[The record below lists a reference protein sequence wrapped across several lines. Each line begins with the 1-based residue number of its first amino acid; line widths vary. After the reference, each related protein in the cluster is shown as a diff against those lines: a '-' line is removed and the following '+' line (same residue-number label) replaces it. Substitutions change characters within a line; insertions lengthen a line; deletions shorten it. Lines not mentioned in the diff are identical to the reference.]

1 MNKHTPGPWRYLRS
15 GYGSKS
21 ADFDIVTDSGGRVA
35 STPYEDKARLIAAA
49 PELLNLVAALRDYI
63 SDIPESSVGGDDYA
77 VSLCRKASAAI
88 AKAEGKS

>member
-1 MNKHTPGPWRYLRS
+1 MDKHTPGPWRYLRS

-49 PELLNLVAALRDYI
+49 PELLAALAAI
-63 SDIPESSVGGDDYA
+63 VKEIGPQFGINDDDTGTLHTVA
-77 VSLCRKASAAI
+77 RIARAAI
-88 AKAEGKS
+88 AKAKA